1 MKIRQSILPVLC
13 LSGIAV
19 VCSGTAQAT
28 DYYISC
34 TTSGTPSGEGTQTSP
49 WTSLTQA
56 NAVTLNPG
64 DNLLFQRGK
73 TCSGQLHPSGHGDDN
88 AAVTIGVWGD
98 ESLPQPVIDGNGSH
112 DAVLLT
118 NFPYVTLEGLE
129 IVNASQP
136 GSERNGIQVNLS
148 DIGEARNITLRNL
161 TIHNVRG
168 GDTKSLT
175 GSAGILISVSGDQYP
190 SWYDNL
196 QILNNTIYDVDREG
210 IYFKSLWNKR
220 SEIGTQDT
228 SGVGP
233 WTPSTAV
240 LIKDNTLKS
249 IAGDGV
255 KIDTTEGAVISHN
268 LLAGFQLRSKENN
281 AGIWTFN
288 TNNTRVEYNDVS
300 GGGNSHDGMSF
311 DADGGSINTVFQY
324 NYSHNNAGGL
334 LLICPYSGAVT
345 NGTVMRYNLSYNDK
359 ARLFQMCAGS
369 INDAQIYNNSIW
381 HDGADSV
388 IFFQNDGATNVTIS
402 WRNNI
407 IQNSGPEMSIAQ
419 GENQTLSFYNNDF
432 LGVAPLPP
440 NPDGTVH
447 PGGMSSDP
455 LFVGV
460 NESDVNGFKLRMDS
474 PVIVQGI
481 VIPDNGGQDYYGD
494 PVSQDSAPNMGAYEG
509 KGL

>member
-1 MKIRQSILPVLC
+1 MKIRQSVLHMLC
-13 LSGIAV
+13 MSGIAA

-34 TTSGTPSGEGTQTSP
+34 NTSGVPTGEGTQTSP
-49 WTSLTQA
+49 WTSLSQA
-56 NAVTLNPG
+56 NAITLTPG

-88 AAVTIGVWGD
+88 APVTISAWGD

-118 NFPYVTLEGLE
+118 NFPGVTLEKLE

-136 GSERNGIQVNLS
+136 GSERNGIQINLS
-148 DIGEARNITLRNL
+148 DLGEARNITLRNL
-161 TIHNVRG
+161 TIHNIRG

-175 GSAGILISVSGDQYP
+175 GSAGILVSVSGNQRP

-196 QILNNTIYDVDREG
+196 QILNNTIYDADREG

-220 SEIGTQDT
+220 PEIGTQDT
-228 SGVGP
+228 SGTGP

-240 LIKDNTLKS
+240 LIKNNTLKS
-249 IAGDGV
+249 IAGDGI

-345 NGTVMRYNLSYNDK
+345 NGTIMRYNLSYNDK
-359 ARLFQMCAGS
+359 ARLFQMCPGS
-369 INDAQIYNNSIW
+369 IDDAQIYNNSIW
-381 HDGADSV
+381 HDGQDSV
-388 IFFQNDGATNVTIS
+388 IFFQNDGTTSLTIN

-407 IQNSGPEMSIAQ
+407 VQNSGPEMSIAQ
-419 GENQTLSFYNNDF
+419 SENQTLSFYNNDF
-432 LGVAPLPP
+432 LGVVPPPP
-440 NPDGTVH
+440 NPDGTIH

-460 NESDVNGFKLRMDS
+460 NESDVNGFKLRMGS
-474 PVIVQGI
+474 PVIAQGI
-481 VIPDNGGQDYYGD
+481 IIPDNGGHDYYND
-494 PVSQDSAPNMGAYEG
+494 PVSSDKAPNMGAYEG